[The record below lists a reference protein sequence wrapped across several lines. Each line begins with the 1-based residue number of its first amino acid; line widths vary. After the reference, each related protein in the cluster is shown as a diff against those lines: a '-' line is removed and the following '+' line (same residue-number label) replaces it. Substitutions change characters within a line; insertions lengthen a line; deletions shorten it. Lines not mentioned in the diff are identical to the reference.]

1 MFAVDTPPS
10 QWYLGMAAQTD
21 EDSLNLD
28 DSAPVHTGLSL

>member
-10 QWYLGMAAQTD
+10 LWYLD
-21 EDSLNLD
+21 EDSLKLD